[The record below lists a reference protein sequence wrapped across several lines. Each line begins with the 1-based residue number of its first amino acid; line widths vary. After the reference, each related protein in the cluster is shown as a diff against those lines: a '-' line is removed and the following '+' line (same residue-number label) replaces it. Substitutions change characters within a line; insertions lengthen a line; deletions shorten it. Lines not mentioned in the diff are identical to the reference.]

1 MIPAMR
7 ALIFL
12 LVLGNLLFLAW
23 AQGYLGGSG
32 SPDAVRL
39 EQQLQP
45 ERLRIVGRGEPPAPE
60 SGQEAPAVAPEKAAE
75 KMVEKTAEK
84 AAEKA
89 ADFGESSVCLQW
101 AGLVP
106 ADAERVER
114 LLAEKF
120 AAFKTATLRTPVS
133 GHASYW
139 VYIPPLA
146 NKQEAEKKAGE
157 LKRLSVPEY
166 FIVQDAGP
174 QRLAIS
180 LGIFS
185 TEAAARERLD
195 ALRAK
200 GVRSARVGERN
211 GEPARAALEASGPG
225 AQVDAVRAAVAAL
238 LPEAK
243 EAACAGRKS

>member
-1 MIPAMR
+1 MR

-60 SGQEAPAVAPEKAAE
+60 SGQEAPAAAP
-75 KMVEKTAEK
+75 EKTAEK
-84 AAEKA
+84 VVDKA
-89 ADFGESSVCLQW
+89 VESKESAVCLQW
-101 AGLVP
+101 SGLAP
-106 ADAERVER
+106 ADAERAER
-114 LLAEKF
+114 LLTEKF
-120 AAFKTATLRTPVS
+120 AAFKTATLRAPAS

-185 TEAAARERLD
+185 TEAAARERFD

-200 GVRSARVGERN
+200 GVRSARVGER
-211 GEPARAALEASGPG
+211 GAESARATLEASGPE
-225 AQVDAVRAAVAAL
+225 AQAAAVRAAVAAL
-238 LPEAK
+238 LPEA
-243 EAACAGRKS
+243 EAREVACAGRKS

>member
-23 AQGYLGGSG
+23 AQGYLGGSD

-60 SGQEAPAVAPEKAAE
+60 SGQEAPAAAP
-75 KMVEKTAEK
+75 EKTAEK
-84 AAEKA
+84 TAERAAERA
-89 ADFGESSVCLQW
+89 AEPGESAVCLQW

-120 AAFKTATLRTPVS
+120 AAFKTATLRSPAS

-139 VYIPPLA
+139 VFIPPLA

>member
-60 SGQEAPAVAPEKAAE
+60 SGQEAPAAAP
-75 KMVEKTAEK
+75 EKTAEK
-84 AAEKA
+84 TAERVA
-89 ADFGESSVCLQW
+89 EPGESAVCLQW
-101 AGLVP
+101 GGLVP

-120 AAFKTATLRTPVS
+120 AAFKTATLRSPAS